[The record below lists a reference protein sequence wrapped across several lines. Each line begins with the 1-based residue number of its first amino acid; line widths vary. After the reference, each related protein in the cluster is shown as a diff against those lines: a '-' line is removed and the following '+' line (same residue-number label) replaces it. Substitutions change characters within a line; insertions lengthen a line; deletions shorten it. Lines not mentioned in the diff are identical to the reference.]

1 MGWNPDKKE
10 IETLLTGDDGI
21 LERGGAVKRE
31 HVGNVTY
38 LRGLIELSNR
48 CRKNC
53 YYCGIRSG
61 NGACGRYTLTDEE
74 VLSAA
79 AFAAEKRYGSIAV
92 QAGEDTSPAFT
103 RRIARLV
110 ERIKEQWGDA
120 LGITLS
126 LGEQEAPVYR
136 MWRQAGAERY
146 LLRIET
152 SDRNFYAK
160 LHPCDGVHDFDTR
173 LRALDALRE
182 ADYQVGSGVMIGLPG
197 QTAGQVAA
205 DLLFLRDRDIDMCG
219 MGPYLEH
226 PQTPLYELRNLLLP
240 QQERLELSLRA
251 VAILRLLMPR
261 INIAATTA
269 LQAIDPTGRERA
281 LRAGANVVMP
291 NITPLRGR
299 DAYRLYDKKPVSET
313 LTGET
318 AEGLFD
324 RIRACGDEVGF
335 GMPGTSLRYR
345 SRH

>member
-10 IETLLTGDDGI
+10 IEALLTGDDGI
-21 LERGGAVKRE
+21 LERGGAVKRK
-31 HVGNVTY
+31 HVGSVTY

-61 NGACGRYTLTDEE
+61 NGACMRYTLTDEE

-79 AFAAEKRYGSIAV
+79 AFAAGNRYGSIAV

-110 ERIKEQWGDA
+110 ERIKEQWGDT

-126 LGEQEAPVYR
+126 LGEQEASVYR

-152 SDRNFYAK
+152 SDRDLYGK
-160 LHPCDGVHDFDTR
+160 LHPRDGVHDFDTR

-251 VAILRLLMPR
+251 VAVLRLLMPR

-299 DAYRLYDKKPVSET
+299 GAYRLYDGKPVSET